1 MKPGK
6 IFKPLLFICVL
17 LLAGSFFAGNS
28 FALELRSSAFKDG
41 EYIPV
46 RYTGRGEDI
55 SPALEWTGVPRGTK
69 SFALIMD
76 DPDAPMGTWIH
87 WVVYNIPA
95 DATGLKEDIPPRAV
109 LDDGTAQGI
118 NSFRRPGYGGPYP
131 PPGPAHRYVFTLYA
145 IDTELNLSLGA
156 NKGTVLRAIQGHIL
170 GRARLIGLF
179 KK

>member
-6 IFKPLLFICVL
+6 IFKPLLFVCIL
-17 LLAGSFFAGNS
+17 LLASSFFAGNS

-55 SPALEWTGVPRGTK
+55 SPALEWSDAPEGTK
-69 SFALIMD
+69 SFVLIMD

-95 DATGLKEDIPPRAV
+95 AATGLKENVPPKPV
-109 LDDGTAQGI
+109 LDDRTVQGI
-118 NSFRRPGYGGPYP
+118 NSFRRIGYGGPHP
-131 PPGPAHRYVFTLYA
+131 PPGLAHRYFFKLYA
-145 IDTELNLSLGA
+145 IDTKPNLRMGT

-170 GRARLIGLF
+170 ERAQLIGLF
-179 KK
+179 KR